1 VTQTLKTTATRTT
14 RVSAKGGER
23 LET

>member
-14 RVSAKGGER
+14 RVSAKG
-23 LET
+23 